1 MKCDTGIH
9 APKRMKL
16 TETRAHVTRV
26 TANCSL
32 LASVSSVIYAATVHN
47 GGPLSWIM
55 RQDGLET
62 VLYNVPPSESPD
74 FPSSSSFHISGE
86 TSLNLLNGVA
96 QNKWSL
102 ED

>member
-1 MKCDTGIH
+1 MQLQYREGASELYYETGRVGDCFK
-9 APKRMKL
+9 PK
-16 TETRAHVTRV
+16 
-26 TANCSL
+26 S
-32 LASVSSVIYAATVHN
+32 
-47 GGPLSWIM
+47 
-55 RQDGLET
+55 
-62 VLYNVPPSESPD
+62 LYNVPPSESPD